1 MKKLLPILLLLFGFL
16 LLPGYG
22 QEKKAA
28 NLPKNFRKTV
38 DQLWTSLASDSGSS
52 KGQTCKAATEGFTG
66 VNSATRSKQ
75 ATPIPNNVTHPV
87 AH

>member
-1 MKKLLPILLLLFGFL
+1 LVFVALGGFELTLLTLIDID
-16 LLPGYG
+16 LPS
-22 QEKKAA
+22 
-28 NLPKNFRKTV
+28 LRKTV